1 MTSPIGNSIR
11 RCLITC
17 LYFNCLN
24 TPAPHLSVLNQTT
37 SQTTASPCH
46 SITMAAAQPH
56 SHDGGPSHTHSHEFN
71 AAEHGHS
78 HEILDG
84 PGSYANR
91 EMPLIHGRDW
101 DERAFTI
108 GIGGYAFGPLRIPS
122 ITSTAP
128 PSLFPSLNI
137 TTPSQTH
144 PH

>member
-1 MTSPIGNSIR
+1 M
-11 RCLITC
+11 L
-17 LYFNCLN
+17 LLLH
-24 TPAPHLSVLNQTT
+24 TPAPHFSLLNQTT

-46 SITMAAAQPH
+46 SINMAAVQPH
-56 SHDGGPSHTHSHEFN
+56 SHDGGPSHTHSREFN

-108 GIGGYAFGPLRIPS
+108 GIGGYASGPPLYGSS
-122 ITSTAP
+122 ICLYKHPPPPLPHHFAP
-128 PSLFPSLNI
+128 RPPPKMHL
-137 TTPSQTH
+137 H
-144 PH
+144 